1 MAGEDS
7 GIAREHAVTGP
18 NSYVILVFACI
29 AIYNVIELTFVI
41 WGSFKRHSGMYFWTF
56 IVSTYGIFF
65 YSIGF
70 ILKSFMPEKV
80 TYVYVTF
87 IGAGWV
93 AMVTG
98 QSLVLWSR
106 LHLIVR
112 SNFRLKMVLG
122 MIIVDAI
129 ILHVPILVM
138 LYGANGPDPDKWV
151 GPYGIYEK
159 VQVTVFFIQEL
170 ILSSFY
176 IVETVRLSRLQ
187 VVMRNKKR
195 SRNLM
200 YHLIVVNVVII
211 LLDITIL
218 GLEYSNMYD
227 IQTSYKALV
236 YSVKLKME
244 FNILNK
250 LVEMTTGNRDHSSS
264 GDQNKSS
271 AYGGRTAITNAGIE
285 LETTKNGGVP
295 RNANVSYQ
303 AYAHKGD
310 ERADTS
316 GRSAEGSTSNGVI
329 MTTTEI
335 VVKSEQRES
344 DSEVESFQEAAIT
357 GGPRHRTTRED
368 RVDLPKSSSEIHLA
382 SRGA

>member
-1 MAGEDS
+1 
-7 GIAREHAVTGP
+7 
-18 NSYVILVFACI
+18 VFACI

-151 GPYGIYEK
+151 GPYG
-159 VQVTVFFIQEL
+159 
-170 ILSSFY
+170 
-176 IVETVRLSRLQ
+176 
-187 VVMRNKKR
+187 
-195 SRNLM
+195 
-200 YHLIVVNVVII
+200 
-211 LLDITIL
+211 
-218 GLEYSNMYD
+218 
-227 IQTSYKALV
+227 
-236 YSVKLKME
+236 
-244 FNILNK
+244 
-250 LVEMTTGNRDHSSS
+250 
-264 GDQNKSS
+264 
-271 AYGGRTAITNAGIE
+271 
-285 LETTKNGGVP
+285 
-295 RNANVSYQ
+295 
-303 AYAHKGD
+303 
-310 ERADTS
+310 
-316 GRSAEGSTSNGVI
+316 
-329 MTTTEI
+329 
-335 VVKSEQRES
+335 
-344 DSEVESFQEAAIT
+344 
-357 GGPRHRTTRED
+357 
-368 RVDLPKSSSEIHLA
+368 
-382 SRGA
+382 

>member
-1 MAGEDS
+1 MSGEDS

-56 IVSTYGIFF
+56 MVSTYGILF
-65 YSIGF
+65 YSVGF
-70 ILKSFMPEKV
+70 IMKSFMPEKV

-87 IGAGWV
+87 IAVGWV

-112 SNFRLKMVLG
+112 ANFKLKLVLG

-129 ILHVPILVM
+129 TMHIPILVM

-151 GPYGIYEK
+151 TPYGIYEK

-176 IVETVRLSRLQ
+176 IIETVRLSRLQ
-187 VVMRNKKR
+187 VVMRNKRR
-195 SRNLM
+195 SRFLM

-250 LVEMTTGNRDHSSS
+250 LVEMTTGARDHSSS

-271 AYGGRTAITNAGIE
+271 AYGGRTAITTAGIE
-285 LETTKNGGVP
+285 LEATKGGGVS
-295 RNANVSYQ
+295 RNPNVSYQ
-303 AYAHKGD
+303 AYARKGEEGTD
-310 ERADTS
+310 AGE
-316 GRSAEGSTSNGVI
+316 SAEGSASNGVI

-344 DSEVESFQEAAIT
+344 DSEVESFQEAAVT
-357 GGPRHRTTRED
+357 GGARHRTTRED